1 MKLKR
6 FLINLSYTITS
17 QSISLLMSI
26 IINLILPKVL
36 GIKDFSYWQL
46 FIFYSQYIPFLHLG
60 LNDGVYL
67 RYGGTEFEN
76 LNKGVIKAQLFLG
89 LIYQS
94 LFCIVLC
101 FFSWLIILYEHRLI
115 FIILSIIYF
124 MFYTVQNYLGYIF
137 QATNRFDWFS
147 KAIILDRIFFIIMM
161 LISLFMNEKFYLIY
175 IIIYI
180 LGQLLSLIY
189 SLIKGKDII
198 LSKIVNFR
206 ENVEELILSLKA
218 GSKLMLANIA
228 SMLILGSGRQVIDMT
243 WGVLTFGKISFAIT
257 LGNFFLI
264 FIRQVGLVMF
274 PTLRQLNKNEQRYIY
289 ELSRKGIFLFL
300 PVVYILYFPL
310 KFILSIWLPEYIE
323 SLNYLSLILPICF
336 FDAKMQILFNTYL
349 KVKRKE
355 NTLFKINALALLIS
369 VLLTFIGVFIFDS
382 VVFVVFGM
390 VLSVMFRSILAEII
404 LSKSLYIKT
413 YNEILQEIVL
423 AYIFMIIA
431 WFMDN
436 INGFAAILIIYLLF
450 ILINKKRLKE
460 LLNKLRRSK

>member
-101 FFSWLIILYEHRLI
+101 FFSWLIILDEHRLI
-115 FIILSIIYF
+115 IIILSIIYF